1 MVTCWGKC
9 SGVTCGVPASVGQ
22 CVGVE
27 EPRCVG
33 SPGQDGLREGY
44 RGVHWFNTTR
54 FLVAREED
62 GSCGSDSSIPIEGRR
77 CIARCCVVEVCKVR
91 VVYVLVVYVLVS
103 FPCII

>member
-22 CVGVE
+22 CGHRGEALCGV
-27 EPRCVG
+27 
-33 SPGQDGLREGY
+33 PGQEGLREGY

-62 GSCGSDSSIPIEGRR
+62 GSCGSDSSMPIEGRR
-77 CIARCCVVEVCKVR
+77 CIARCCVLVVEVSDKKHVD
-91 VVYVLVVYVLVS
+91 VL
-103 FPCII
+103 